1 MTYDQAVSA
10 TKTGALV
17 TRPDFLWQ
25 HLGWDATKQR
35 LYTIDHNNHKA
46 IFHPV
51 RSDRESTEWRIVQ

>member
-1 MTYDQAVSA
+1 MTYTEAITHARS
-10 TKTGALV
+10 GGLV

-25 HLGWDATKQR
+25 HLGWDTTKQR

-51 RSDRESTEWRIVQ
+51 RADRESTEWSIVK